1 VLANL
6 SPLTM
11 AQVDQMFSH
20 AAQEWDLDTLY
31 ADLAS
36 AKGKHL
42 TPIEKVHLRGLL
54 CGCSPS
60 EIAEKL
66 DKIPR
71 GVEVDLSTTI
81 YKYVKFLLDK
91 AEKIENWRNIYEWL
105 DDSGYKSKPPQVPV
119 QTLLPEQSVVN
130 ITNIN
135 IEQHQI
141 VFQFNLKIPTS
152 DVPEL
157 SSQEQF
163 EIEKISDNNGKI
175 GQ

>member
-1 VLANL
+1 
-6 SPLTM
+6 M
-11 AQVDQMFSH
+11 AKVDQMFTH

-42 TPIEKVHLRGLL
+42 TPIEKAHLRGLL

-66 DKIPR
+66 EKIPR

-91 AEKIENWRNIYEWL
+91 SEKIENWRNIYEWL
-105 DDSGYKSKPPQVPV
+105 DDSGYKSQPPQVPV

-130 ITNIN
+130 MTNIN
-135 IEQHQI
+135 IEHDQI
-141 VFQFNLKIPTS
+141 VFQFNLKIPIS

-157 SSQEQF
+157 SIQEKLNT
-163 EIEKISDNNGKI
+163 EKISDNGKI
-175 GQ
+175 SK